1 MDILYSHLSTLF
13 SLWTSVELDTCS
25 MNTKLHNVIQELE
38 KLVCTEKREKM
49 ILAADIEDAM
59 TSIDTASQLLGVS
72 LENMLYS
79 SINNDRINITPEILS
94 IYNDLNPT
102 FPKQR
107 ALTELDSRLTH
118 EISTRQNYVNE
129 WLMSIQ
135 QLCHLLQIPYRFKS
149 IEEYLENDLSWATVQ
164 SISCELRDLKEIKT
178 CRIQQLNSSAKT
190 IHYYWHMLNHQPT
203 QNDENDTIETCLSA
217 LYQNFPLDID
227 LSMMKEQ
234 YEASSFD
241 YYHHPSNQLQPTTST
256 LNVLLQKQHTL
267 QSLYEERIQ
276 VYNNSTTRIKAVWEE
291 FNIPIL
297 ERPALPLRLSDQD
310 MIQLQEII
318 NSIDPLVKSVF
329 DKYIQQFKDQLIPL
343 WDACLLSEIERTEF
357 ITSLYEK
364 NTKLE
369 IKSQVDHHMTY
380 LTSIHIEGQ
389 ALKALMKER
398 KDLIQKMI
406 DFEKTASD
414 PKRLFQASFQLLE
427 EEKWRNN
434 CLPRLLYLDR
444 QLIKALNEFEKLAG
458 KPVMIGERRYLD
470 TLLDEIAD
478 REANQTFFGFLN
490 SDPVHTPKRVKS
502 RPASVGSLGSVMQ
515 PKKPHQLKTRA
526 VSAIMTSV
534 ASHNTQ
540 GLPKKIKPSQ
550 SMPLKKKLAVKS
562 PMPSSDQQQKKDD
575 QPSPPNQGEIYS
587 SSAYINS
594 NITLTKAF
602 RQKGQMASLIPIP
615 ASRALTTTKSV

>member
-1 MDILYSHLSTLF
+1 
-13 SLWTSVELDTCS
+13 
-25 MNTKLHNVIQELE
+25 
-38 KLVCTEKREKM
+38 M
-49 ILAADIEDAM
+49 IC
-59 TSIDTASQLLGVS
+59 LG
-72 LENMLYS
+72 
-79 SINNDRINITPEILS
+79 PP
-94 IYNDLNPT
+94 YN
-102 FPKQR
+102 R
-107 ALTELDSRLTH
+107 
-118 EISTRQNYVNE
+118 
-129 WLMSIQ
+129 
-135 QLCHLLQIPYRFKS
+135 
-149 IEEYLENDLSWATVQ
+149 
-164 SISCELRDLKEIKT
+164 CELRDLKEIKT

-190 IHYYWHMLNHQPT
+190 IHYYWHMLNHQPAQ
-203 QNDENDTIETCLSA
+203 QNDDNNNNNNENDTIELCLST

-234 YEASSFD
+234 YESSSFD
-241 YYHHPSNQLQPTTST
+241 YYHHPSNRLPLTASA
-256 LNVLLQKQHTL
+256 LNVLLQKQHAL
-267 QSLYEERIQ
+267 QTLYEDRIQ
-276 VYNNSTTRIKAVWEE
+276 VYNHSTTRIKAVWEE

-310 MIQLQEII
+310 MVQLQEIM

-534 ASHNTQ
+534 VNNSAQ
-540 GLPKKIKPSQ
+540 GVPKKIKPSQ
-550 SMPLKKKLAVKS
+550 SMPLKKKLGVKS
-562 PMPSSDQQQKKDD
+562 PISTGDQQPNNNNNNNKKGD
-575 QPSPPNQGEIYS
+575 QSTATTTTTPPHQGEIYS